1 MNIAICFTKGGPM
14 RRVLFVAVIVLS
26 VFLLAGCDGG
36 SSATNAF
43 SLAPESALPAALRST
58 PPRVREAY
66 QFAINNQEE
75 LAKYPC
81 YCGCGP
87 IGHTS
92 NLSCYIQDTV
102 SSEGGIVFDM
112 HSAGCGICVD
122 ITHDVMRLLNEGQD
136 SPAIR
141 TYIDARYSVF
151 GPATD
156 TPFPSE

>member
-1 MNIAICFTKGGPM
+1 M
-14 RRVLFVAVIVLS
+14 RRILLICTVILA
-26 VFLLAGCDGG
+26 VFLLAACDGG
-36 SSATNAF
+36 SSPRSAF
-43 SLAPESALPAALRST
+43 TLAPESMLPEELHSA

-66 QFAINNQEE
+66 RFAINNQVE

-92 NLSCYIQDTV
+92 NLSCYIQDTAPDE
-102 SSEGGIVFDM
+102 SIVFDM

-122 ITHDVMRLLNEGQD
+122 ITHDVMRLLNEGQN

-151 GPATD
+151 GPSTD
-156 TPFPSE
+156 TPFPAD